1 MDKVLEALAD
11 EGRRRVVRELRRKP
25 GQRQV
30 EMLTQL
36 GLSPKTKGTLSKLL
50 APLEAAGLVTRTDDR
65 YSVVNTDAMG
75 CLLTAAAEV
84 DVAAKRVLAERA
96 VSAVPAAERLAEE
109 LRAESKPDGT

>member
-1 MDKVLEALAD
+1 MDQVLEALAD
-11 EGRRRVVRELRRKP
+11 EGCRRVVRELRRKP

-30 EMLTQL
+30 EMLTPL
-36 GLSPKTKGTLSKLL
+36 GLRHKGTLSKLL

-65 YSVVNTDAMG
+65 YSVVNSDAMG